1 MTEKQLNALTS
12 WLIENIFRNPD
23 IMFDDYFWNQEIE
36 LYGATFDMLD
46 IIASLH
52 NLLYKA
58 VTGQNY
64 NYMFHWCNKIGSDC
78 IDNVFDSLLLNAE
91 ERKEEQ

>member
-36 LYGATFDMLD
+36 LNGAIFDMLD

-52 NLLYKA
+52 NLLYKE

-78 IDNVFDSLLLNAE
+78 IDDVFDSLLLNAE

>member
-23 IMFDDYFWNQEIE
+23 IMFDDAIWNQEIE
-36 LYGATFDMLD
+36 LYGATFDMID
-46 IIASLH
+46 VIASLH
-52 NLLYKA
+52 NLLYEA
-58 VTGQNY
+58 ITGRKY
-64 NYMFHWCNKIGSDC
+64 DYMFHWCNKIGSDC
-78 IDNVFDSLLLNAE
+78 IDDVFNTLLLNAE

>member
-1 MTEKQLNALTS
+1 MTENQLNALTS

-23 IMFDDYFWNQEIE
+23 IMYDDYFWKQEIE
-36 LYGATFDMLD
+36 LNGAIFDMLD

-58 VTGQNY
+58 VTGKKY
-64 NYMFHWCNKIGSDC
+64 DYMFHWCNKIGSDC
-78 IDNVFDSLLLNAE
+78 IDDVFDSLLLNAE
-91 ERKEEQ
+91 KREEKQ